1 MSKLF
6 KYFGVI
12 IKEGEYIFRE
22 GDEADCMYLIH
33 RGRVKISKSR
43 GNVEKRIQILEDGEF
58 VGEMAIIN
66 SLPRSADA
74 LALEEC
80 ELIRMDRASYSTTIE
95 KNRQFAL
102 SFIQFL
108 SKRLR
113 DTTDQLTLLS
123 EKERSRKVFVEI
135 VKDMMIQGKQD
146 KNGKWQL
153 LKLQPFIER
162 YNRTH
167 LIDQEDIMA
176 VLDELIHEDQIR
188 LKTDQ
193 NQQTWIALPLAPVQD
208 S

>member
-6 KYFGVI
+6 KYFGI
-12 IKEGEYIFRE
+12 IVKEGEYIFRE

-33 RGRVKISKSR
+33 SGKIKISKSR
-43 GNVEKRIQILEDGEF
+43 GNVEKRIQILKEGEF

-66 SLPRSADA
+66 TLPRSADA

-80 ELIRMDRASYSTTIE
+80 QLIRMDRMSYETTIQ

-108 SKRLR
+108 SQRLR
-113 DTTDQLTLLS
+113 DTTEQLTTLS
-123 EKERSRKVFVEI
+123 EKDRVQKVFIEI
-135 VKDMMIQGKQD
+135 IRDMMVHGKQD

-162 YNRTH
+162 YNKTH
-167 LIDQEDIMA
+167 LIDQEDIMG
-176 VLDELIHEDQIR
+176 VLDEMMKNEQIR
-188 LKTDQ
+188 LKSDQ
-193 NQQTWIALPLAPVQD
+193 NQQTWIALPLANQ
-208 S
+208 